1 MKKLFF
7 LLIATAVCLL
17 AVTTTRIYTGGTSGP
32 LFQIYPVAVP
42 TSPADVTTSD
52 ARIVE
57 VTLTNTTAGALTVT
71 ITDKQASPLAFLS
84 AVSVAANSTY
94 VIETPGLRY
103 MPGGITWSASGSGI
117 VGYVSWR

>member
-1 MKKLFF
+1 M
-7 LLIATAVCLL
+7 
-17 AVTTTRIYTGGTSGP
+17 TTQFRNNP
-32 LFQIYPVAVP
+32 ALDCLFQLYPVAVP

-84 AVSVAANSTY
+84 AVSIAANSTY

-103 MPGGITWSASGSGI
+103 MPGGISWSASGSGI